1 MKELFQ
7 NRYFNKYLPLYIII
21 LTLVV
26 LLGSS
31 YALLRSSHTSSEA
44 YTMNVGLLEV
54 NFFGTTNTLT
64 INNMV
69 PMTDEEG
76 MEQNNNILNFTVK
89 NTGQIKADYSVYIE
103 ETSTSPE
110 FKSVIRYAVNKADSG
125 YGNTL
130 KLTDNMLYIDKD
142 QTLDV
147 GGTVNY
153 KVKFWLDY
161 DADSTYMNKTF
172 TARIVI
178 TSRQYEQKGVT
189 AQQLIQNIKTN
200 NLKTNNGTPL
210 NYITETNNFG
220 TETDQTIT
228 YLSGCSKYYLDQEA
242 EGCTVDNTIDFNYV
256 WYSGRMWRI
265 TSFNETTN
273 TIKLITDQPQTVI
286 AWHDSSSAFEG
297 SYMKQFLND
306 EFYDTLYQPTIFI
319 DTNIKWDVTE
329 TSDESTKLSNPTITS
344 NVGLINSYEYYQSY
358 QKVGSNDKYDFG
370 YLNIGQYWWL
380 LNPYSA
386 SNVFRVND
394 SGNVGYVYS
403 PINQIVVRPSINL
416 LSGVRFT
423 GSGTESNPYRL
434 VRDKGIGNT
443 NDILNTRQVG
453 EYVKLK
459 SGDNEAVFRIV
470 IFENNSTK
478 LIALDY
484 VDGGNTTKTFATEN
498 SSGNGTIFGEGKTVD
513 DTDNTTWY
521 SYLKNIYITDLKTK
535 YGSNMFTT
543 GEYYLGINAD
553 NASDTTT
560 YYNYRTSICT
570 STSDLSKNCTKSR
583 SKTLEAGLLRYGEMF
598 AAQNG
603 IGRIAKTSTYNTK
616 TMWLMTRRTASSV
629 VFVRNYG
636 DSGIASPTSER
647 VGRPSINLASGV
659 KILSGTGLP
668 NDPYVVGL

>member
-26 LLGSS
+26 LLGTS

-54 NFFGTTNTLT
+54 DFFGTTNTLT

-76 MEQNNNILNFTVK
+76 MEQNDNILNFTIK

-103 ETSTSPE
+103 ETSTNPE
-110 FKSVIRYAVNKADSG
+110 FKSVIRYSVNKADSG

-142 QTLDV
+142 QTLDSKEI
-147 GGTVNY
+147 VNY

-178 TSRQYEQKGVT
+178 TSKQYEEKEVT
-189 AQQLIQNIKTN
+189 AQELITNIKTN

-210 NYITETNNFG
+210 NYVTETNNFG

-228 YLSGCSKYYLDQEA
+228 YLSGCSKYYLDQGA

-273 TIKLITDQPQTVI
+273 TIKLITQEPQTAI
-286 AWHDSSSAFEG
+286 AWHDSSINFEG
-297 SYMKQFLND
+297 SYIKQFLND
-306 EFYDTLYQPTIFI
+306 EFYDTLYQPTNFV
-319 DTNIKWDVTE
+319 DTSVLWDVTA
-329 TSDESTKLSNPTITS
+329 TSSISTKLSNPTITS
-344 NVGLINSYEYYQSY
+344 NVGLLNSYEYYQSY
-358 QKVGSNDKYDFG
+358 QKVGSSNKYDFG
-370 YLNIGQYWWL
+370 YLNIGQYWKI

-386 SNVFRVND
+386 SQLWYVD
-394 SGNVGYVYS
+394 EYGNVGYFGS
-403 PINQIVVRPSINL
+403 RDTSATRPAINL
-416 LSGVRFT
+416 LSTVNFT

-434 VRDKGIGNT
+434 VGDMTTGEE
-443 NDILNTRQVG
+443 NDNLNTRQVG

-459 SGDNEAVFRIV
+459 NGANEQVFRIV
-470 IFENNSTK
+470 SFENNSTK
-478 LIALDY
+478 LISLDY
-484 VDGGNTTKTFATEN
+484 VDGGNTTKKFATAN
-498 SSGNGTIFGEGKTVD
+498 SSGDGTIFGEGNTID
-513 DTDNTTWY
+513 DTNNTTWY
-521 SYLKNIYITDLKTK
+521 SYLKNVYISDLKTK

-543 GEYYLGINAD
+543 GEYYLGINAA
-553 NASDTTT
+553 NAGDTTT
-560 YYNYRTSICT
+560 YYNYRTSICA
-570 STSDLSKNCTKSR
+570 STSNLTKNCTKSR

-598 AAQNG
+598 ASQHG
-603 IGRIAKTSTYNTK
+603 IGHNAKTSTYNTK
-616 TMWLMTRRTASSV
+616 TMWLMTRRNASYVLV
-629 VFVRNYG
+629 VY
-636 DSGIASPTSER
+636 DSGYSGQNDPTTANA
-647 VGRPSINLASGV
+647 GRPSINLSSGV

-668 NDPYVVGL
+668 NDPYAVGL